1 MHEREGAMV
10 KKHIVFIDG
19 KNLEEE
25 DFAIEVVGSMGALE
39 TTNLFTVDNMK
50 TRLKKSIHMIAQL
63 QSQLKNTEK
72 NIREEI
78 NKGLEQD
85 RVVEK
90 QEIQML
96 KYSLDEIYKKMK
108 KIQEEA
114 THQEDLERQLHERLN
129 SIQNQGIDLKVFQV

>member
-1 MHEREGAMV
+1 
-10 KKHIVFIDG
+10 
-19 KNLEEE
+19 LEEE
-25 DFAIEVVGSMGALE
+25 DFSIEVVGSMGALE

-96 KYSLDEIYKKMK
+96 KYSLDEIYKKMQK
-108 KIQEEA
+108 QSGGGNPSGRFRETIA
-114 THQEDLERQLHERLN
+114 
-129 SIQNQGIDLKVFQV
+129 